1 MATFG
6 AGSVRG
12 LGRAARITV
21 PSVPLNFSAVGQIGQ
36 FSSPTAAMVFNAP
49 ADNGGTPI
57 TGYQVENTSTGVQ
70 TTITASG
77 QSVAMTLNTTQNF
90 RIRAV
95 NAVGVSE
102 WTSTDSATNYR
113 SSHGGENGY
122 YNSYNV
128 YVNIPTGVTLNYYIA
143 SGSGSPAKSDDRV
156 YGTETRV
163 YCYNWYDNYG
173 TNSGGNWQYPPY
185 GQYHPWPGG
194 YSFSGQ
200 FGGPAAGDGVGH
212 MPIGSATGYSWYGYD
227 PNWNYLYGTYQY
239 AGFSNQSTNGYY
251 NIIASNSS
259 SYWGWS
265 TGSTIGGWYQSGST
279 FQSQYL
285 ISGSAGH
292 PPDNGAPS
300 SIYNNGAS
308 TLIAQTSQG
317 YNGSP
322 DTRTGSF
329 TVVGT
334 QIYLSLGLAYSN
346 YSPDNHGP
354 SGRATIWYGS

>member
-36 FSSPTAAMVFNAP
+36 SSSPTAAMIFNAP

-57 TGYQVENTSTGVQ
+57 TGYQVENTSTGAQ
-70 TTITASG
+70 TAITASG
-77 QSVAMTLNTTQNF
+77 QSVGMSLNTTQNF

-102 WTSTDSATNYR
+102 WTSADSATNYR

-122 YNSYNV
+122 YSAYTV
-128 YVNIPTGVTLNYYIA
+128 YVNVPTGVTLNYYIA
-143 SGSGSPAKSDDRV
+143 SGSGSPTKSDDRV

-163 YCYNWYDNYG
+163 YCYAWYDNYG
-173 TNSGGNWQYPPY
+173 TNYGGNWMS
-185 GQYHPWPGG
+185 GLYHPWPGG
-194 YSFSGQ
+194 YSFAGQ
-200 FGGPAAGDGVGH
+200 FGGPADGNGVGH
-212 MPIGSATGYSWYGYD
+212 MAIGNAAYSWYGYD
-227 PNWNYLYGTYQY
+227 PNWNYLYGTYVY
-239 AGFSNQSTNGYY
+239 AGFSNQSDSGYY
-251 NIIASNSS
+251 RIEATNSS

-265 TGSTIGGWYQSGST
+265 GGTWIGGWYQSGST
-279 FQSQYL
+279 FQNQYI

-292 PPDNGAPS
+292 PADYGAQS
-300 SIYNNGAS
+300 LIYNNGAS
-308 TLIAQTSQG
+308 TLIAQTGQG
-317 YNGSP
+317 FNGSA

-334 QIYLSLGLAYSN
+334 QIYLTLGNAYVN

-354 SGRATIWYGS
+354 SGRATIWYAS